1 MDERTLWQK
10 FKDELGT
17 LIGYGILAG
26 IIVLIIFILG

>member
-10 FKDELGT
+10 IKDELGT
-17 LIGYGILAG
+17 LMGYGIMAG

>member
-1 MDERTLWQK
+1 MDDRSFWQK
-10 FKDELGT
+10 VKDELGT